1 MATITEHAIAG
12 TLPTEAERIRLRN
25 DAIAWEVAARLHES
39 HKVGVVLTA
48 RYATT
53 IEVAIAMYQDE
64 SPRYLSQ
71 VVVDAF
77 KDEAHREYGTLPTG
91 LRRGVANEAL
101 IDAEAA

>member
-1 MATITEHAIAG
+1 MIMATITEIP
-12 TLPTEAERIRLRN
+12 TLTEADRLALRN
-25 DAIAWEVAARLHES
+25 DAIAWEVAARLRES
-39 HKVGVVLTA
+39 HKVGVVLTS

-53 IEVAIAMYQDE
+53 IEVAIALYQDE

-77 KDEAHREYGTLPTG
+77 RDEAHREYGTLPSG

-101 IDAEAA
+101 VDGLAA